1 MFVGITIFSRF
12 PTFRLWPYWRE
23 SFETGKGISGVR
35 YVGGGASAGVEDV
48 VSRSALDAYCAEH
61 DVSYKSLGE
70 NSFVTTWEENGTIVY
85 VRELVSDSVVHA
97 VWIEYPSSTSD
108 RGNAIVEQVVPTRK
122 ALG

>member
-1 MFVGITIFSRF
+1 MFTGADDDVTIRV
-12 PTFRLWPYWRE
+12 W
-23 SFETGKGISGVR
+23 
-35 YVGGGASAGVEDV
+35 GANNVNADTPS
-48 VSRSALDAYCAEH
+48 SALDAYCAKH

-97 VWIEYPSSTSD
+97 VWIECPSSTSD

-122 ALG
+122 TLG

>member
-1 MFVGITIFSRF
+1 MKPARAYLECVMS
-12 PTFRLWPYWRE
+12 
-23 SFETGKGISGVR
+23 V
-35 YVGGGASAGVEDV
+35 VEPRPALKDV

-85 VRELVSDSVVHA
+85 VRELVSDGVVRA
-97 VWIEYPSSTSD
+97 VWIEYPSSASD

>member
-1 MFVGITIFSRF
+1 MTSVTKV
-12 PTFRLWPYWRE
+12 WA
-23 SFETGKGISGVR
+23 K
-35 YVGGGASAGVEDV
+35 
-48 VSRSALDAYCAEH
+48 
-61 DVSYKSLGE
+61 